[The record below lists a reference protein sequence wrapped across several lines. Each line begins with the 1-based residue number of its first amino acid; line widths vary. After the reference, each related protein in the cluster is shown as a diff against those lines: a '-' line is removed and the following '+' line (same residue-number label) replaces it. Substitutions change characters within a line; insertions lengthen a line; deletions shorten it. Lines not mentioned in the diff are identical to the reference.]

1 MRVLILVSLAL
12 FFISSCK
19 DGEQTT
25 PITRSVNEVFIA
37 NEGNFGWGQGS
48 LSIYN
53 PESKMVQHDVFKTK
67 SGFDLGNVFQSIN
80 GWDDHYYFV
89 INNSNKI
96 WVTDTGFRPTT
107 TINDLLSPR
116 FIYKVSESKAYV
128 TDLYAKA
135 ISVVDL
141 NAGEVK
147 KTIPF
152 NGWSE
157 KGIVFNSEFWVTSPE
172 SKYVYCI
179 DIEKDELRDSVEIG
193 FASESIVQDDEM
205 QLWVLSKG
213 NKQMAI
219 HPQLSVINPFTKQ
232 VTRSIPLADLPS
244 NLVYSNLENTLYF
257 LNNGVHKM
265 QLSKDTV
272 PQLWMEAAGRNL
284 YALGVDVKTQELY
297 VSDILD
303 YVQRSTIYRYSAN
316 GELLDEFKA
325 GIIAGNFFFKH

>member
-147 KTIPF
+147 KTI
-152 NGWSE
+152 
-157 KGIVFNSEFWVTSPE
+157 
-172 SKYVYCI
+172 
-179 DIEKDELRDSVEIG
+179 
-193 FASESIVQDDEM
+193 
-205 QLWVLSKG
+205 
-213 NKQMAI
+213 
-219 HPQLSVINPFTKQ
+219 
-232 VTRSIPLADLPS
+232 
-244 NLVYSNLENTLYF
+244 
-257 LNNGVHKM
+257 
-265 QLSKDTV
+265 
-272 PQLWMEAAGRNL
+272 
-284 YALGVDVKTQELY
+284 
-297 VSDILD
+297 
-303 YVQRSTIYRYSAN
+303 
-316 GELLDEFKA
+316 
-325 GIIAGNFFFKH
+325 